1 MDKLINIIG
10 GAGFTLFLLGAG
22 GMDNKSVVAP
32 LVMMVV
38 GVVLIFTF
46 IRMNKEFYTE
56 K

>member
-1 MDKLINIIG
+1 MNKLINIIG
-10 GAGFTLFLLGAG
+10 GSGFTLFLLGAG

-38 GVVLIFTF
+38 GVVMIFVFLRT
-46 IRMNKEFYTE
+46 NKEFYVE